1 MMFVEERKAV
11 VEAGREIFER
21 KLTVGTWGNISIRAE
36 DKNRCVITPSGMD
49 YMKLEP
55 EDIVVVDLEG
65 NVIEGKRRPS
75 TEIAMHCEIYKKRE
89 DVNAIVHTHPI
100 FSSILSVLGEDL
112 PPIIEDMVMLLG
124 DRIRVTE
131 YALPGGKELALKATE
146 ALGKNNA
153 VILAN
158 HGSVCVGS
166 DIKRALTAC
175 DVLEKSAQIYFYAK
189 LAGKPAALPKEDVE
203 KLREASKGYL
213 EQWKQ
218 K

>member
-21 KLTVGTWGNISIRAE
+21 KLTVGTWGNISIRTK
-36 DKNRCVITPSGMD
+36 DKSRCAITPSGMD

-65 NVIEGKRRPS
+65 NVMEGKWRPS
-75 TEIAMHCEIYKKRE
+75 TELAMHCEIYKKRE

-131 YALPGGKELALKATE
+131 YTLPGGKELALKATE

-175 DVLEKSAQIYFYAK
+175 EVLEKSAQIYLYAK
-189 LAGKPAALPKEDVE
+189 LAGKPITLPKEDVE
-203 KLREASKGYL
+203 TLREASRGYL